1 MCEEVTECRCE
12 VVIRC
17 EVVTECRCEVVMGAC
32 VR

>member
-12 VVIRC
+12 VVMRC